1 MFTEL
6 HDRPDRDL
14 RKLDLA
20 ERTAERR
27 NQALAAAR
35 RDSLGIRIARTFF
48 VLSGQREARS
58 TARESTQAQGSA

>member
-6 HDRPDRDL
+6 HDLLDRDF

-20 ERTAERR
+20 KRTAERR
-27 NQALAAAR
+27 NQALAAVR

-48 VLSGQREARS
+48 ALSGQREARS
-58 TARESTQAQGSA
+58 TARKSTQAQGSA